1 MKFIKLI
8 CAFTI
13 LASTTAC
20 VTGKREIALE
30 IPTPS
35 SAANKSGMIFIAS
48 VDDKREF
55 VHKPKIPETP
65 SIKGD
70 LESKTPA
77 ELSAYIGRQRNGYG
91 RAMGSVVLAEGA
103 TVSDEVRKL
112 LKAGIEARGY
122 QLVDAPTSNAVSL
135 DVDIEKFWAWF
146 VPSFFTMGFESELEL
161 SLQSTNGDVHKT
173 AMVRGKGNNEGQVA
187 SNANWALSY
196 KRAYTDL
203 LSSLDTAL
211 EELGL

>member
-1 MKFIKLI
+1 MKLI
-8 CAFTI
+8 CAITI

-30 IPTPS
+30 IPTSS
-35 SAANKSGMIFIAS
+35 SAATKSGMIFIAS
-48 VDDKREF
+48 VDDKRVF
-55 VHKPKIPETP
+55 VHKPKTPETP

-77 ELSAYIGRQRNGYG
+77 ELSTYIGRQRNGYG
-91 RAMGSVVLAEGA
+91 RAMGSVALANGS
-103 TVSDEVRKL
+103 TVPDEVRKL

-122 QLVDAPTSNAVSL
+122 QVVNAATPNAVNL

-161 SLQSTNGDVHKT
+161 SLQSTSKT
-173 AMVRGKGNNEGQVA
+173 AQVRGKGNNEGQVA

-196 KRAYTDL
+196 KRAYADL
-203 LSSLDTAL
+203 LSKLDKAL